1 MADWFSAR
9 SSFVAWQGAAGRERR
24 RIRENSEQSAL
35 YATDVSRVIAI
46 PVAETAC
53 YASRPAVTVH
63 FGFWHARAAPRRT
76 TDLASPA
83 LAGRDCCDRPASP
96 AARPADRALVSC
108 TLPERRQAPSRIRRD
123 VRPWIRHR
131 LHIAD
136 RVCAGPGDRNLLPRV
151 AALAFGGGLLADVFK
166 MLVARTRPRDF
177 DLAGSILD
185 TFGPLFPLGKLASGE
200 QGFPSA
206 HMATAFG
213 LTAGLIWLYPRGR
226 WLFPLFAIL
235 AGLQPIE
242 RGALSERRRLGAAA
256 GCISASLFLPGGLLA
271 SWFERL
277 EAWLGSRSQRAD
289 ERDTAIASSNRHAE
303 SQRSGRA
310 A

>member
-1 MADWFSAR
+1 MRWTR
-9 SSFVAWQGAAGRERR
+9 RGR
-24 RIRENSEQSAL
+24 I
-35 YATDVSRVIAI
+35 
-46 PVAETAC
+46 
-53 YASRPAVTVH
+53 
-63 FGFWHARAAPRRT
+63 
-76 TDLASPA
+76 
-83 LAGRDCCDRPASP
+83 
-96 AARPADRALVSC
+96 
-108 TLPERRQAPSRIRRD
+108 
-123 VRPWIRHR
+123 
-131 LHIAD
+131 
-136 RVCAGPGDRNLLPRV
+136 LLPRV
-151 AALAFGGGLLADVFK
+151 AALAFGGGLLADMLK

-177 DLAGSILD
+177 DLAGSIVD

-235 AGLQPIE
+235 AGLQ
-242 RGALSERRRLGAAA
+242 RLSSEAHFLSDVVWGAAA
-256 GCISASLFLPGGLLA
+256 GCISAGLFLPGGLLA
-271 SWFERL
+271 SWFDRL

-289 ERDTAIASSNRHAE
+289 ERDTSIASSNRHAE